1 LPASTATFIT
11 GGERISL
18 LEDTRVVQ
26 KPRLNLPLKVL
37 FEDDQIAAIYK
48 PAGVQVSGNKFKT
61 IANAL
66 SQNLKTSTQK
76 DACVPQPV
84 HRLDYPTTGVLLV
97 GKTHSVIRAM
107 NQQFENKM
115 VHKTYLAVTI
125 FQMNKN
131 QGEFNTL
138 VDGKE
143 ALTSY
148 EVKDS
153 VRSDRFGQLNLVKLH
168 PKTGRRHQLRKHLAE
183 SGNAILGDA
192 DYSPEDLLL
201 KGKGLYLHAYSVV
214 LKHPFTK
221 NELTI
226 RAEVPE
232 KFKKLFPTMEF

>member
-1 LPASTATFIT
+1 MPASTATFIA

-37 FEDDQIAAIYK
+37 FEDDHIAAIYK

-61 IANAL
+61 VANAL
-66 SQNLKTSTQK
+66 SQNLKTSAQE

-97 GKTHSVIRAM
+97 GKTHSAIRAM
-107 NQQFENKM
+107 NRKFENKM
-115 VHKTYLAVTI
+115 VHKTYIAVTI
-125 FQMNKN
+125 FQMNKS
-131 QGEFNTL
+131 QGEFNTP

-153 VRSDRFGQLNLVKLH
+153 VSSDRFGQLNLVKLH

-183 SGNAILGDA
+183 SGNAILGDKE
-192 DYSPEDLLL
+192 YSPKDLIL
-201 KGKGLYLHAYSVV
+201 KGKGLYLHAYSVR
-214 LKHPFTK
+214 LKHP
-221 NELTI
+221 LTGEKLTLT
-226 RAEVPE
+226 AEVPE
-232 KFKKLFPTMEF
+232 KFKKLFNYEF